1 MKGLSLCAQLIPKHG
16 FCKRVFKTFIEKEKL
31 SKYDKTAAIN
41 TPRKGFVCI
50 ISSFV
55 RCIHVFKAFIEKENL
70 SKYDKTAA
78 INALLRGKDSSVSS
92 FYLSAAYMNRK
103 SATNMYQPNRLL
115 IQSSLILGRSQPAII
130 QCFSPLR
137 TSQLLP
143 NLSHPLLRRAST
155 STEIS
160 FYISRVYQLSAE
172 GILFRVIII
181 TRGLTCLVNS

>member
-1 MKGLSLCAQLIPKHG
+1 MCAQLIPKHG
-16 FCKRVFKTFIEKEKL
+16 FCK
-31 SKYDKTAAIN
+31 
-41 TPRKGFVCI
+41 
-50 ISSFV
+50 
-55 RCIHVFKAFIEKENL
+55 HVFKAFIEKENL

-78 INALLRGKDSSVSS
+78 INSLLRGKDSSVSS

-181 TRGLTCLVNS
+181 TRGLTCLVNSCRGKRGDRTCPDRNFPFEHRH